1 MISLYH
7 VATISCTS
15 DIPNHTHTG
24 YVGCRQACASIESKT
39 SSKCML
45 RFLRL
50 ITDTA
55 LYTSSAKC
63 TRQLYLALLFVA
75 SLRQSLHGGTRGTG
89 RDWVRGDPLNSRSE
103 NSCCRATGSPSP
115 FAVLHISRYCHRSFI
130 YFPYRLDFA
139 SVRVHSHSC
148 QTSLAVL
155 MMQMSYITKF
165 STRGM
170 VEPPKGVFVSARET
184 TDRGKL

>member
-1 MISLYH
+1 MLQ
-7 VATISCTS
+7 S
-15 DIPNHTHTG
+15 DWF
-24 YVGCRQACASIESKT
+24 ASP
-39 SSKCML
+39 C
-45 RFLRL
+45 
-50 ITDTA
+50 
-55 LYTSSAKC
+55 
-63 TRQLYLALLFVA
+63 
-75 SLRQSLHGGTRGTG
+75 
-89 RDWVRGDPLNSRSE
+89 
-103 NSCCRATGSPSP
+103 
-115 FAVLHISRYCHRSFI
+115 AVLHISRYCHRSFI
-130 YFPYRLDFA
+130 CFPYWLDLA